1 MDRLDQENIFQ
12 RSIAKT
18 TALVHRVNHLLRVW
32 RKQERAAKSETL
44 VNIELFVDQLV
55 FEKGA
60 DILNDK
66 EALKLYAVQFA
77 QDEMARRNEAHEKKE
92 EAEFRQMQGPL
103 AEFDDEDNLIGL
115 PDDAAFAKA
124 LIKRNPDLEKFSK

>member
-18 TALVHRVNHLLRVW
+18 TAMVQRVNRLLGVW

-60 DILNDK
+60 AILDDP
-66 EALKLYAVQFA
+66 EALKLYAIQFA
-77 QDEMARRNEAHEKKE
+77 QDEMARRNTLQEKKE

-103 AEFDDEDNLIGL
+103 GDFGDEENLMGL
-115 PDDAAFAKA
+115 PDDAAFAKE